1 MHNDIFSL
9 KDKVAVV
16 AGGAG
21 GIGGSLAAA
30 LCRYGAKVIIADY
43 NVDKFKEVAD
53 AIASETNGCD
63 VDTVFFDITSEDSIT
78 KMFQT
83 VADKYGKIDI
93 LINSAGILNKY
104 ESLSFPMEEW
114 DRIFA
119 INVKGTMMTSKAVA
133 PYMIKNGGG
142 CIVNLSSVRGTKG
155 FTGGNAAYCASK
167 AGVELITKT
176 LALEWAPYNI
186 RVNAMGP
193 SLVVTSATK
202 WFFDDPELSKRRAA
216 AIPLGRIAVPE
227 DLAGA
232 CIFLVSEA
240 SSFITGQTIFVDG
253 GVSACEACALS

>member
-1 MHNDIFSL
+1 MENMFSL
-9 KDKVAVV
+9 EGKIAVV
-16 AGGAG
+16 VGGVG
-21 GIGGSLAAA
+21 GIGSRLAEA
-30 LCRYGAKVIIADY
+30 LCLYGAKVVIADY
-43 NVDKFKEVAD
+43 NVEKFKEVAD
-53 AIASETNGCD
+53 IIAANTNGCE
-63 VDTVFFDITSEDSIT
+63 VDTIFVDITQEENIA
-78 KMFQT
+78 KMFKT
-83 VADKYGKIDI
+83 VADKHGKIDI
-93 LINSAGILNKY
+93 LINSAGVLNKY
-104 ESLSFPMEEW
+104 DALSFPMDEW

-133 PYMIKNGGG
+133 PYMMKNGGG

-167 AGVELITKT
+167 AGVELLTKT
-176 LALEWAPYNI
+176 LAMEWAPYKI
-186 RVNAMGP
+186 RVNALGP

-202 WFFDDPELSKRRAA
+202 WFFEDPELSQKRAA
-216 AIPLGRIAVPE
+216 SIPLGRIAVPE